1 MNFSR
6 FLFGFVFLFMLS
18 LLNAAQIQTVS
29 SSNDNMN
36 TNQQSKK
43 KLVYL
48 VSDIRIPFWDI
59 MARGIKNGSDS
70 LGYDFVIYSA
80 QNDSKKE
87 LELTV
92 KAIRNNVAGIIVS
105 PTNSSACVT
114 ILKLAKS
121 AGIPVVIS
129 DIGTDGGEYVSYISS
144 NNRDGAYKIGKM
156 LANRMIEL
164 GWQDGK
170 VGIVAI
176 PQKRRNGQARTA
188 GFMKAMDEAGI
199 KGAAIKQQVTWTEE
213 ETYKHS
219 MEMISKYPDLKAI
232 WLQSSNRYMGALKAI
247 RDAGKKDEILLI
259 SFDAEPEFLDLIPK
273 GILVGAAMQQP
284 YLMGKEAVFA
294 LDNHLN
300 GKKVKKNLQL
310 PILAISTK
318 NIKEKLPVIELN
330 VLGIETK

>member
-1 MNFSR
+1 MNFSKYLFSF
-6 FLFGFVFLFMLS
+6 FLLFTVS
-18 LLNAAQIQTVS
+18 LLNAAQVQTLP
-29 SSNDNMN
+29 SSNNDMN
-36 TNQQSKK
+36 ANQQSKK

-70 LGYDFVIYSA
+70 LGYDFEIYSA

-121 AGIPVVIS
+121 AGVPVVIS

-144 NNRDGAYKIGKM
+144 NNKDGAYKIGKM
-156 LANRMIEL
+156 LANRMIAL

-176 PQKRRNGQARTA
+176 PQKRLNGQERTA

-199 KGAAIKQQVTWTEE
+199 KGADIKQQVTWTEE

-219 MEMISKYPDLKAI
+219 MEMITKYPDLRAI
-232 WLQSSNRYMGALKAI
+232 WLQSSNRYKGALKAI
-247 RDAGKKDEILLI
+247 TNAGKKDEILLI

-273 GILVGAAMQQP
+273 GVLVGAAMQQP

-300 GKKVKKNLQL
+300 GKMVEKNLQL
-310 PILAISTK
+310 PILAISAG
-318 NIKEKLPVIELN
+318 NIKEKLPAIRLN